1 MMGRKMKLIE
11 NTEVTNWTN
20 RRVHNCPICFSQG
33 PITLFRRVYEDFYR
47 DFSYYDAEFICP
59 KCGLAVK
66 TTDRYA
72 MSGNQAVEE
81 LIDQM
86 DTINQRVSQ
95 NNETI

>member
-1 MMGRKMKLIE
+1 MKLIE